1 MRLVTVEVDGHTLQ
15 IIGLDIEAE
24 LIALIYHYRWQV
36 ELFFKWLK
44 CILGCSHL
52 LADSSSGV
60 TIQVYC
66 ALIGALMLQ
75 MLTGRRPSKR
85 EMELIRF
92 YMVGMMGPDELMALL
107 AKKRDRIQGL
117 EQLKARAGPPLKIIR
132 SLPPVQLP
140 RGDACPDPSLAPLLP
155 TLRPVCARYLTR
167 KVRAAIGLP
176 DAVSTEYAE
185 HY

>member
-1 MRLVTVEVDGHTLQ
+1 MIRIRNNPRLTVVEKLALSDADRAAGVTWQGMVRLGEEGKWQGDPVRLVTVEVDGHTLQ
-15 IIGLDIEAE
+15 IVTDLDIEAE
-24 LIALIYHYRWQV
+24 LIALIYRYRWQV

-44 CILGCSHL
+44 CILGCRHL
-52 LADSSSGV
+52 LAESFSGV

-107 AKKRDRIQGL
+107 AKERDRIQRL
-117 EQLKARAGPPLKIIR
+117 EQLKQERAKNRL
-132 SLPPVQLP
+132 
-140 RGDACPDPSLAPLLP
+140 
-155 TLRPVCARYLTR
+155 
-167 KVRAAIGLP
+167 
-176 DAVSTEYAE
+176 
-185 HY
+185 

>member
-1 MRLVTVEVDGHTLQ
+1 MCQGDPPVRLVTVEVDGHTLQ

-117 EQLKARAGPPLKIIR
+117 EQLKARAGPRSKSPGRHRQCNYQGATRAQILALLPCCQRSDQSAPDISHEKSEPL
-132 SLPPVQLP
+132 S
-140 RGDACPDPSLAPLLP
+140 ACPTP
-155 TLRPVCARYLTR
+155 
-167 KVRAAIGLP
+167 
-176 DAVSTEYAE
+176 
-185 HY
+185 